1 MADNAKPETA
11 PPLKVVP
18 KEDPNADLIALAAG
32 ALAKAKEEIR
42 AEVKKEIIGSTLLM
56 GGVLYMLLRGGRGGI
71 GKALRRLTGG

>member
-1 MADNAKPETA
+1 MADTPAPTS

-42 AEVKKEIIGSTLLM
+42 AEVKKEILTTTGLM
-56 GGVLYMLLRGGRGGI
+56 GLVLYFLLDGGRGSGS
-71 GKALRRLTGG
+71 KLLRRLTGG